1 MENMNNLF
9 TEEEKEIIAAYRKAD
24 EVATHGTRLMLGL
37 EKPTPREEEPG
48 QQATTPIYY
57 SDFDCNDTM
66 RKLGRLYPVVAN
78 SYEGKEIRELLE
90 GTVAK
95 GVRDPLIIADDA
107 YTLGIVRGKQLDR
120 ERRRIGKQEQKRRKE
135 EMEKKQEQEHEFIN
149 LFLNASPEVQE
160 AVERILTREDTSPE
174 AVRQILIDCNV
185 DPDLIE
191 YWDSMQATA

>member
-1 MENMNNLF
+1 MEN
-9 TEEEKEIIAAYRKAD
+9 IIN
-24 EVATHGTRLMLGL
+24 
-37 EKPTPREEEPG
+37 TPREEEPG
-48 QQATTPIYY
+48 QQATICH
-57 SDFDCNDTM
+57 SDFNCNATM
-66 RKLGRLYPVVAN
+66 RKLGNLYPVVAN
-78 SYEGKEIRELLE
+78 TYEGKEISELLE
-90 GTVAK
+90 GTIAQ
-95 GVRDPLIIADDA
+95 GVCDPMIIADYA
-107 YTLGIVRGKQLDR
+107 YTLGIARGKQLDR

-185 DPDLIE
+185 APDLIE